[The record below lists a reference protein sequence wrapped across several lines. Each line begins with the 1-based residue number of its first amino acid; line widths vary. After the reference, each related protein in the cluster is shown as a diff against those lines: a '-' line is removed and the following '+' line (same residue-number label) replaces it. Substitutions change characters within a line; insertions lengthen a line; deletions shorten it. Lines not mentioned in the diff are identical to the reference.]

1 MMDGESFCDFPH
13 PELNAQVTAIGGSYF
28 MIKEDRLPMDGEEIL
43 YLVGVA
49 VIDTSCC
56 GSGGCA
62 YALVPGMVRQW
73 RYKTSPEGRPVSQ
86 VCPVLD
92 EATRKKI
99 RGIILKKESV
109 HQVDFL

>member
-1 MMDGESFCDFPH
+1 MERDAACDFPH
-13 PELNAQVTAIGGSYF
+13 PELNAPVTAIGGSYYLL
-28 MIKEDRLPMDGEEIL
+28 KEARLPVDGGEIL

-62 YALVPGMVRQW
+62 YALVPGRVLKW
-73 RYKTSPEGRPVSQ
+73 RYKTGTDGRPVSQ
-86 VCPVLD
+86 VCPISD
-92 EATRKKI
+92 DAARKKI
-99 RGIILKKESV
+99 RAMIIQKESV